1 MKRSSNFSTASICA
15 ASGVYGG
22 STSKVSVGWPKG
34 SATGPSSTDGEV
46 ALARVAGSGMRP
58 VWHREVNAG

>member
-22 STSKVSVGWPKG
+22 STSKVSVGCPNG
-34 SATGPSSTDGEV
+34 SETGPSSTDGET
-46 ALARVAGSGMRP
+46 ALVRVAGSVMGQ
-58 VWHREVNAG
+58 VWHRKVNAG